1 MTDPKYESRDR
12 ETGDGCTIAGPVIQE
27 RGGWGQDRTGGGN
40 VWCISRLVRHLEDI
54 IERNKYNFTAAL
66 FCISHYPAFQSCNNM
81 ADKFFKFLP
90 FKFATYDYRINPLKY
105 ALMMQLWQLS

>member
-40 VWCISRLVRHLEDI
+40 VRCISRLVRHLEDI

-66 FCISHYPAFQSCNNM
+66 FCVSELQQYGRWQSG
-81 ADKFFKFLP
+81 L
-90 FKFATYDYRINPLKY
+90 
-105 ALMMQLWQLS
+105 